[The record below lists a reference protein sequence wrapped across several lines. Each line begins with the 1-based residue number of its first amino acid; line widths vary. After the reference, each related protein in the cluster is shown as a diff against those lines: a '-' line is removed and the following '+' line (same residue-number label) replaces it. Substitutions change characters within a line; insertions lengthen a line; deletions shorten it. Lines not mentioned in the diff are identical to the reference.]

1 MSQTTNPFPISS
13 FEQRL
18 SENRTK
24 LIPPDIKPETPSQ
37 FILQLQP
44 QIPELPKCPK
54 CHTKHHVIK
63 YGSRR
68 SKYKQCQRFQCKN
81 CKQTFSIE
89 PLKRTSYPPD
99 IIIST
104 ISKYNLGSTI
114 AQTRNYIYRR
124 FKTKVPKTTILSWLK
139 RYDDICTFTS
149 TLRKQFDLKK

>member
-1 MSQTTNPFPISS
+1 MSQTSNPFPISS

-18 SENRTK
+18 FDNKTQP
-24 LIPPDIKPETPSQ
+24 IPPDIKPQDSSQ

-63 YGSRR
+63 YGSRK

-139 RYDDICTFTS
+139 RYSDICTFTA